1 MLELFTNEFTI
12 LIFAAILSV
21 ISPVKG
27 LFFSVLG
34 LLVFKEVLSGR
45 LYKVFLNN
53 AIPIVVM
60 GAMVFFSAIAFTSRS
75 INESLLTVCSYFFCI
90 LLGYIYGKVKNDD
103 WVESA
108 LLMLRNVMVFA
119 CLFSFVLEIV
129 LGQRLVTN
137 GSFSFLQTVTIDNPS
152 LYRLRSFFGHAIVFG
167 QMIVIAVVINYKL
180 ETGRMKRLLYSV
192 VLLVALLLT
201 KSRSAWII
209 LIALASVYLI
219 FRLKNPEYPKWN
231 LIALLVPAVLL
242 LVFILYKFGLFN
254 FVASRF
260 GELET
265 DVSYSQRSGAIAYII
280 HSFLSRPLFW
290 LTGNGYGSSRM
301 TMLGTTVEIS
311 GFSTVDNGF
320 LAMLY
325 EYGFLGICS
334 FVFLLIFAGI
344 GSFRSG
350 CELDQVLFSVSC
362 ICCAELM
369 FYCELGWW
377 VPTVILFVSCGLVLG
392 RTSARYSDLCE
403 SGPILISE

>member
-1 MLELFTNEFTI
+1 MLELLTNEFTI

-27 LFFSVLG
+27 LFFIVLG

-45 LYKVFLNN
+45 LYKVLLDN
-53 AIPIVVM
+53 AIPVAVS
-60 GAMVFFSAIAFTSRS
+60 GAIIFFSAIAFASRS
-75 INESLLTVCSYFFCI
+75 MDESLLTVCSYFFCI
-90 LLGYIYGKVKNDD
+90 LLGFIYGKEKNDG
-103 WVESA
+103 WVGAA
-108 LLMLRNVMVFA
+108 LLMLRNITVFA

-137 GSFSFLQTVTIDNPS
+137 GSFSFLQTITIDNPS

-167 QMIVIAVVINYKL
+167 QMIVIAVVINFKL
-180 ETGRMKRLLYSV
+180 ETSKMKRLLYSV

-209 LIALASVYLI
+209 LTASALVYLV
-219 FRLKNPEYPKWN
+219 FRLKNPEYSKWN
-231 LIALLVPAVLL
+231 LIALLTPAVLL
-242 LVFILYKFGLFN
+242 LVFMLYKSGLFN
-254 FVASRF
+254 FVGSRF

-265 DVSYSQRSGAIAYII
+265 DVSYSQRSGAISYII
-280 HSFLSRPLFW
+280 HSFLSKPLFW
-290 LTGNGYGSSRM
+290 LTGNGYGSSRI
-301 TMLGTTVEIS
+301 TMLDTTVEIS

-334 FVFLLIFAGI
+334 FASLLISAGI
-344 GSFRSG
+344 SSFKSD

-362 ICCAELM
+362 ICCAEYM

-377 VPTVILFVSCGLVLG
+377 VPTVILFATCGLALG
-392 RTSARYSDLCE
+392 RASARHSNLCE